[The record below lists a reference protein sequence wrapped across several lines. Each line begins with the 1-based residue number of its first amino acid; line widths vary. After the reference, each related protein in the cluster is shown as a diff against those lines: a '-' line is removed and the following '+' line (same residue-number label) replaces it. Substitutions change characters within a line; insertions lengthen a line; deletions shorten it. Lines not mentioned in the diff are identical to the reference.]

1 MAPTLD
7 NVEVREVPVYAES
20 WTVAR
25 IPGFVAAVL
34 NRWQREHGELPARF
48 HMAMCP
54 QVEVNAMG
62 GLPSRVH
69 ELTDPR
75 LTCRHFTGCHKPYL
89 VVIFVGDDADSRR
102 QQAQELLSW
111 SEGYAV
117 EKTESAV
124 QLTFAGC
131 TEEVERDEDPRPSSR
146 RLQELLESGE
156 LIRILE

>member
-1 MAPTLD
+1 MAPTSD
-7 NVEVREVPVYAES
+7 TVEICGVPDHVES
-20 WTVAR
+20 WTVAK

-34 NRWQREHGELPARF
+34 TRWEREHGVLPARF
-48 HMAMCP
+48 HMVLCP

-62 GLPSRVH
+62 GLPLTVH

-102 QQAQELLSW
+102 QQVQDLLSW

-117 EKTESAV
+117 DKTDSSV
-124 QLTFAGC
+124 RLQFAGY
-131 TEEVERDEDPRPSSR
+131 TEEMEYADSPRPSAR
-146 RLQELLESGE
+146 RLQELLETGE
-156 LIRILE
+156 LIKILE